1 MSEKEIFDYIAE
13 IKSELDEINTIR
25 GRIRASTPEKLRV
38 KIETKQWFGFS
49 EPFLAKEHSKIYA
62 SKKTMLK
69 LLSVMEDE
77 AKKEINIA
85 IDLLIKTRKEKNN
98 G

>member
-1 MSEKEIFDYIAE
+1 
-13 IKSELDEINTIR
+13 
-25 GRIRASTPEKLRV
+25 
-38 KIETKQWFGFS
+38 
-49 EPFLAKEHSKIYA
+49 
-62 SKKTMLK
+62 MLK